1 LLSWLAVRVLRLLSV
16 LLRVLRCTELA
27 RLPLWRAVRLL
38 ARLSAVGLLVLL
50 RLGVGVLR
58 VLSVR
63 VLILRSAELSWLP
76 LRCAVRLL
84 ARLSAVG
91 LLALLA
97 LGVGVLRLLSVLLRV
112 LRRTELAGL
121 LLPLRGAVLSRLSL
135 RRAVRLLTRL
145 AVLAGLLSVLLRLA
159 VEVRRG
165 LPELGLRSIR
175 LLTRLPRLL
184 RRAVRLLL
192 TLPLTGAR
200 TPGKAGLLGPG
211 AGLPRRRALA
221 RAVGRNGPLG
231 GRRLRGLLLGAR
243 GFGPG
248 RGALVGVL
256 GSRNRPLGGFGLRN
270 RNGRLRV
277 RLSGSGFGRGV
288 GHGSARYPTNP
299 RLVTPA
305 RYLSPDCGVQYPVV
319 HLARTTTEDAI
330 LSLQVCDF

>member
-1 LLSWLAVRVLRLLSV
+1 MLSV
-16 LLRVLRCTELA
+16 LLRVLRRTELS
-27 RLPLWRAVRLL
+27 RLPLW
-38 ARLSAVGLLVLL
+38 
-50 RLGVGVLR
+50 
-58 VLSVR
+58 
-63 VLILRSAELSWLP
+63 
-76 LRCAVRLL
+76 CAVRLL

-91 LLALLA
+91 LLALLRLGVGVLRVLSVRVLVLRSA
-97 LGVGVLRLLSVLLRV
+97 ELSRLPLWCAVGLLARLSAVGLLALLGLGVGVLRLLSVRGLV
-112 LRRTELAGL
+112 LRSAVLAGL

-145 AVLAGLLSVLLRLA
+145 AVLAGLLSVLRRLA
-159 VEVRRG
+159 VGVRRG
-165 LPELGLRSIR
+165 LPERGLRSIR

-192 TLPLTGAR
+192 SLPLGAGVPAAAR
-200 TPGKAGLLGPG
+200 TPGEAGLLGPG
-211 AGLPRRRALA
+211 AGLPRRPALA
-221 RAVGRNGPLG
+221 CAVGRNGPLG

-256 GSRNRPLGGFGLRN
+256 GSRNGPLGGFGLRN

-305 RYLSPDCGVQYPVV
+305 RYLSPDCGVRYPAV